1 MKINWTN
8 IIILGIILL
17 AFVVGFFL
25 IRNYFDGKV
34 TVAPQSQVVDSL
46 QLVIIDQES
55 NMLEYRKRLQ
65 KLEEEKLQLNNQYK
79 HFKNKYYA
87 ERNNEDTYVVLPT
100 DDSTKLS
107 IITEYFVEQ
116 GISLYYSR

>member
-1 MKINWTN
+1 MKVNWTN
-8 IIILGIILL
+8 IIIIGIILL

-34 TVAPQSQVVDSL
+34 SIAPQSQVVDSL
-46 QLVIIDQES
+46 QLVIIDKES

-116 GISLYYSR
+116 GVSLYYSR

>member
-116 GISLYYSR
+116 GVSLYYSR

>member
-8 IIILGIILL
+8 IIIIGIILF

-25 IRNYFDGKV
+25 IKDYFDDKV
-34 TVAPQSQVVDSL
+34 TIAPQSQVVDSL

-87 ERNNEDTYVVLPT
+87 ERNNEDTYVVLPN

-116 GISLYYSR
+116 GVSLYYSR

>member
-8 IIILGIILL
+8 IIIIGIILF

-25 IRNYFDGKV
+25 IKDYFDDKV
-34 TVAPQSQVVDSL
+34 TIAPQSQVVDSL

-87 ERNNEDTYVVLPT
+87 ERNNEIGRAHV
-100 DDSTKLS
+100 
-107 IITEYFVEQ
+107 
-116 GISLYYSR
+116 

>member
-8 IIILGIILL
+8 IIIIGIILF

-25 IRNYFDGKV
+25 IKDYFDDKV
-34 TVAPQSQVVDSL
+34 TIAPQSQVVDSL

-116 GISLYYSR
+116 GVSLYYSR

>member
-1 MKINWTN
+1 MKVNWTN
-8 IIILGIILL
+8 IIIIGIILL

-34 TVAPQSQVVDSL
+34 SIAPQSQVVDSL

-116 GISLYYSR
+116 GVSLYYSR